1 MLSTVYNN
9 PWVKAIGVLL
19 ALIVLVFLL
28 YILSPVLI
36 PLMFAFLVAY
46 VFDPVVDYFE
56 AKNISRSVSIAC
68 LAIVGIALLLAI
80 PLFLIPTMITQ
91 ADNLATAA
99 KKGFEDGLIKDS
111 INRLPLHSMVESL
124 GVVNE
129 DGVPYEGNE
138 YEDPLGVLISH
149 ISLTVREQGLQILSS
164 QKDNIVS
171 FGGSAGSQVVGF
183 FSTITNGIMGVILF
197 LGNLAIFSF
206 VTVYLLKDFD
216 TNIATAQ
223 ELLPGKYKSK
233 IVEITQKVD
242 SQVRSF
248 LRGQMAVCVCLGV
261 MYAIGLSI
269 AGVPFA
275 LLIALFGM
283 FASFI
288 PYLGLVLTIGPAV
301 GLCLAQQ
308 GGITWHVGAVIAT
321 FVIAQMLEG
330 TVLTPKIVG
339 DQVGLGPV
347 WVILAIMVFGNFL
360 GFLGLLLAVPIA
372 ASLKVL
378 VEEGLAYYRASSV
391 FNET

>member
-9 PWVKAIGVLL
+9 PWVKAVGVLI
-19 ALIVLVFLL
+19 ALIVSIFLL

-46 VFDPVVDYFE
+46 VFDPVVDFFE
-56 AKNISRSVSIAC
+56 AKKISRSVSIAC
-68 LAIVGIALLLAI
+68 LAIIGITLLLAI

-91 ADNLATAA
+91 AEDLNAAA
-99 KKGFEDGLIKDS
+99 KEGFQEGWIADVVKK
-111 INRLPLHSMVESL
+111 LPLHSVVESL
-124 GVVNE
+124 GILNE
-129 DGVPYEGNE
+129 AGEAYTGDDYEAM
-138 YEDPLGVLISH
+138 PVLIQYVSQ
-149 ISLTVREQGLQILSS
+149 TVREQGLQLLNS
-164 QKDNIVS
+164 QKGNIVS
-171 FGGSAGSQVVGF
+171 FGGTAGSQVVSF
-183 FSTITNGIMGVILF
+183 FSAITNGIMGIVLF

-206 VTVYLLKDFD
+206 VAVYLLKDFD
-216 TNIATAQ
+216 ANVATAK
-223 ELLPGKYKSK
+223 ELLPAKYRDK
-233 IVEITQKVD
+233 IVQITAKID
-242 SQVRSF
+242 SQVKSF
-248 LRGQMAVCVCLGV
+248 LRGQMAVCACLGV

-275 LLIALFGM
+275 LLIGLFGA

-288 PYLGLVLTIGPAV
+288 PYLGLILTIGPAV
-301 GLCLAQQ
+301 GLCLAIHS
-308 GGITWHVGAVIAT
+308 GITWHVGAVIGT
-321 FVIAQMLEG
+321 FIFAQMLEG

-378 VEEGLAYYRASSV
+378 VEEGLAYYKSSAI
-391 FNET
+391 FTET